1 MDRFAL
7 VWYLGKY
14 IPIREAELHR
24 FPDVKVHLIYTGHV
38 AAAHRFAE
46 SETEHRRRAHPS
58 SEFGLAIEK
67 ARKMKGTGFSP
78 LVPMRE
84 HIRQEYRSHPH
95 RKARDQEEYP

>member
-7 VWYLGKY
+7 VWYTGKY
-14 IPIREAELHR
+14 IPIRESELHR
-24 FPDVKVHLIYTGHV
+24 FPDLKIHCVYTGHV

-46 SETEHRRRAHPS
+46 SETAHRRKATAN

-67 ARKMKGTGFSP
+67 ARKMKEDGFSP

-84 HIRQEYRSHPH
+84 HIRREFKSHPF
-95 RKARDQEEYP
+95 RKVRDREEYP